1 MTRSLP
7 ETSLSPMSRLP
18 FELFLALRYL
28 RPKRT
33 FVSVITL
40 ISIIGVMLGVAVLII
55 VISVMAG
62 FDHQLRDK
70 ILGFSPHLRVQLR
83 QPMTNYVELMD
94 RISSSR
100 LVKGVAPYVVGPV
113 LAATVREEGSSQ
125 IVAPDIRGIDPRL
138 EDKVSMLPS
147 SIVEGSFDVRGNGLL
162 VGRDFARQLGLSVGD
177 QLSIYS
183 IRELKRMNESWKRGR
198 TKGEIDEVYTPTN
211 YEIRGI
217 FDVGYFEFNY
227 RVVVCSLAN
236 AQDLYGLGDE
246 VQGLMV
252 VLHDP
257 GSAQALR
264 RQLRS
269 ELGDGVILTTWEE
282 ENSGMLDALL
292 VEKNVMFYLL
302 FFIIIVAA
310 FGITSALITFVVQK
324 TREIGVLKALGSSST
339 QIMWIFLSQ
348 SLFVGVVGVLAGFGL
363 GMLAVSYRNDFL
375 FFLRRVTGF
384 ELFPARIYNFSEL
397 PALIDFSDIALICGG
412 SLIICLLAG
421 LFPAWNAGRLKP
433 VEALRHE

>member
-1 MTRSLP
+1 
-7 ETSLSPMSRLP
+7 MSRLP

-55 VISVMAG
+55 VISVMTG
-62 FDHQLRDK
+62 FDRQLRDK
-70 ILGFSPHLRVQLR
+70 ILGFSPHVRVR
-83 QPMTNYVELMD
+83 RDEPMTHYAPLVAE
-94 RISSSR
+94 ISSNR
-100 LVKGVAPYVVGPV
+100 LVKAVTPYVVGPV
-113 LAATVREEGSSQ
+113 LASTEPEHGGSE
-125 IVAPDIRGIDPRL
+125 IVAPDIRGIDPKSEEKISL
-138 EDKVSMLPS
+138 LPS
-147 SIVEGSFDVRGNGLL
+147 SIVEGAFDVKGNGLL
-162 VGRDFARQLGLSVGD
+162 VGRDFARMLGLGVGD
-177 QLSIYS
+177 RLAIYS
-183 IRELKRMNESWKRGR
+183 IRDLKRMNENWKQRRQG
-198 TKGEIDEVYTPTN
+198 GEPSEVYAPSE

-227 RVVVCSLAN
+227 RVVICSLEN
-236 AQDLYGLGDE
+236 AQDLYGLDDA

-252 VLHDP
+252 MLNDPSQANEVRHQLHSLLGP
-257 GSAQALR
+257 GYL
-264 RQLRS
+264 
-269 ELGDGVILTTWEE
+269 ITTWEE
-282 ENSGMLDALL
+282 ENSGILDALL

-324 TREIGVLKALGSSST
+324 TREIGVLKAIGST
-339 QIMWIFLSQ
+339 DGQIMWIFLSQ
-348 SLFVGVVGVLAGFGL
+348 SLVVGVMGVLAGFGL

-384 ELFPARIYNFSEL
+384 ELFPARIYNFSQL
-397 PALIDFSDIALICGG
+397 PALIDFGDIALICGG